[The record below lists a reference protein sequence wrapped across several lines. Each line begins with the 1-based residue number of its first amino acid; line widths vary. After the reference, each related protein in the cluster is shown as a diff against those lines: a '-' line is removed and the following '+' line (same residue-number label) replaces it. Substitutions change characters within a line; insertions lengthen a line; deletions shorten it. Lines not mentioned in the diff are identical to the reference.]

1 MDTLNKSVAVLGL
14 GKYGVTLVRALN
26 EMGADILAADEDE
39 KAVSEIADC
48 CTTAVCADLSDEEN
62 LISLGLTGM
71 DIVVVAM
78 GRNLEA
84 SILSVAV
91 AKDLGIPLI
100 VAKSSSNRMSSILKK
115 VGADRV
121 VIPEEYAGDRW
132 AKILM
137 SETVLDYFEV
147 DRSLCMIEMKPLER
161 WIGKSVKELELRR
174 KNKINI
180 LATRTGNKNW
190 TMVDPDQVLLENSS
204 MLAVMERNTLDK
216 LIRQE

>member
-1 MDTLNKSVAVLGL
+1 MNKSVAVLGL
-14 GKYGVTLVRALN
+14 GQYGASLVRALN
-26 EMGADILAADEDE
+26 EMGADILAADVD
-39 KAVSEIADC
+39 KDIVNEIADC
-48 CTTAVCADLSDEEN
+48 CTTAICADLSNEEN
-62 LISLGLTGM
+62 LLSLGLTGM

-78 GRNLEA
+78 GKNLEA

-100 VAKSSSNRMSSILKK
+100 VAKSASARMSSILKK

-147 DRSLCMIEMKPLER
+147 DSSLCMIEMKPLER

-174 KNKINI
+174 RDEVNVLAIRTENKSWTLVGPDHV
-180 LATRTGNKNW
+180 LA
-190 TMVDPDQVLLENSS
+190 ENCSL
-204 MLAVMERNTLDK
+204 LAVMERKTLDR
-216 LIRQE
+216 LTRQE